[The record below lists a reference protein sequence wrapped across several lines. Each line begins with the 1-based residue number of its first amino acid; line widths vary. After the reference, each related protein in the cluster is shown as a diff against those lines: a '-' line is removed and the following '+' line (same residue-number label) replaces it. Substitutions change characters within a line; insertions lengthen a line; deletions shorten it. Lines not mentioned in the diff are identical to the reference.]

1 MGQRPKVNTA
11 SIFYDQKCTSLKF
24 RKKKK
29 KKEVFLHKLTT
40 VSRTQLPA
48 WTLEPGVD
56 SGFPRTGKESCE
68 LKLSSL

>member
-29 KKEVFLHKLTT
+29 KKKFFYTNLQQFRELNCLREHWSLEWT
-40 VSRTQLPA
+40 V
-48 WTLEPGVD
+48 D
-56 SGFPRTGKESCE
+56 FPEQGKN
-68 LKLSSL
+68 LVN

>member
-29 KKEVFLHKLTT
+29 KSF
-40 VSRTQLPA
+40 STQTYNSFENSIACVNTGA
-48 WTLEPGVD
+48 W
-56 SGFPRTGKESCE
+56 SGQWISQNRERI
-68 LKLSSL
+68 L

>member
-48 WTLEPGVD
+48 
-56 SGFPRTGKESCE
+56 
-68 LKLSSL
+68 